1 MSIMSM
7 TWSELPSENDCINT
21 LTKMIEQDCLP
32 EVGTWIWLE
41 ENKLRLYV
49 YEDCVEFMT
58 PKETL
63 QIELQETA

>member
-1 MSIMSM
+1 MKIDAKFESDAYI
-7 TWSELPSENDCINT
+7 T
-21 LTKMIEQDCLP
+21 LRKIIEQDCLP
-32 EVGTWIWLE
+32 PIGTWIWLE

-63 QIELQETA
+63 QIDLRKVA